1 MIVQRPSHR
10 DSVSLLIAAWFYA
23 FRSLTFATI
32 LGFIA
37 LAAWRQ
43 DGRWLSIAGYCSPVW
58 VGLTA
63 LILAAGQ
70 RAPCAICTGLLF
82 NTTRNVKHPD
92 ASRVLG
98 SYRLWT
104 ALQVIFTVSYRCQHC
119 GTTVACHRGPKSE
132 KRLPRAHH
140 RQRSP
145 LPPQS
150 KGAGHEV
157 VFHSKIGEVRKDRNR
172 KAS

>member
-1 MIVQRPSHR
+1 MIGQRPSHR

-70 RAPCAICTGLLF
+70 RAHCAICTGLLF
-82 NTTRNVKHPD
+82 NTMRNVKNPD
-92 ASRVLG
+92 ASRFLG

-104 ALQVIFTVSYRCQHC
+104 ALQVIFHRLLSLPPLWHHC
-119 GTTVACHRGPKSE
+119 G
-132 KRLPRAHH
+132 LPSRA
-140 RQRSP
+140 
-145 LPPQS
+145 
-150 KGAGHEV
+150 
-157 VFHSKIGEVRKDRNR
+157 
-172 KAS
+172 

>member
-1 MIVQRPSHR
+1 MICQRPSHR
-10 DSVSLLIAAWFYA
+10 DSVSLLAAAWFYA
-23 FRSLTFATI
+23 FRSLTFAAI
-32 LGFIA
+32 LGLIA

-63 LILAAGQ
+63 LILVAGQ
-70 RAPCAICTGLLF
+70 RAHCAICTGLLF
-82 NTTRNVKHPD
+82 STMQNVKHPD
-92 ASRVLG
+92 ASRFLG

-104 ALQVIFTVSYRCQHC
+104 ALQVIFTVSYRCHHC
-119 GTTVACHRGPKSE
+119 GTTVTCLRGPKRE

-140 RQRSP
+140 RQRIP
-145 LPPQS
+145 LTPQS
-150 KGAGHEV
+150 KGARREV
-157 VFHSKIGEVRKDRNR
+157 VFHAKIGAVRKDRNR